1 MFPQEPGPI
10 QKSLERRFRVFQP
23 LQMGQVSIRFDR
35 VDESVRRLLAPG
47 LEGLSGGQLIESIV
61 DLDRVESLGVE
72 LEPLLRRRFFRIEA
86 PAPMVV
92 IPARAS
98 DVNLVFS
105 HGLRIA
111 SIIGLIG
118 PIRLIGP
125 ISPINMH
132 FDELTKYFERL
143 EAASGRLKMYKLLGE
158 LFSRAGEDEVAEI
171 AYLLEARLGPPFAAV
186 NIGMGERMVA
196 AAVAAATKKSEA
208 AVSKLYKELGDL
220 GLVAQKLTP
229 KNRRGKLTVSEV
241 YSSLLE
247 IAGTSGRGSA
257 EKKVKRLADLIGSA
271 SPLSALYIARFV
283 VGRMRLG
290 VGAPTIIEAVAR
302 LQPDAREARA
312 VIERAYNLCPDLGLT
327 LKTLRERGLGGL
339 KKFEAHVGA
348 PVRMMLAE
356 RLPNAEAIVKRLGRC
371 AAEAKL
377 DGFRCQVHLRGRK
390 VEIFSRNLER
400 TTDMFPDIAE
410 AVVASVR
417 ARSAIIEG
425 EAVAVNEAT
434 GEFHP
439 FQVTAQRKRKYKIEE
454 MAREF
459 PLVFVAFDLLY
470 ADGKDYIN
478 QEYRTRRAALEK
490 LVKQSAPAKAAKPA
504 GRVRLPVRLVDRIVT
519 EDAPELPE
527 FFDKQIERGLE
538 GVVAK
543 RLDSRY
549 EAGAR
554 NFNWI
559 KLKRAYRGELSDTI
573 DVAVV
578 GYLRGRGMRARL
590 GIGALLAAVYNKKT
604 DSFETVGKVGSG
616 LSEKN
621 WGRLRELLDEAAAHD
636 KPARVVSRL
645 VPDTWVEPQ
654 YVMTVLADEITR
666 SPVHTCARDESGAGL
681 ALRFPR
687 VVGFIREDKSPED
700 ATTVAEIKK
709 MYAMQK
715 KRRLR

>member
-1 MFPQEPGPI
+1 
-10 QKSLERRFRVFQP
+10 
-23 LQMGQVSIRFDR
+23 
-35 VDESVRRLLAPG
+35 
-47 LEGLSGGQLIESIV
+47 
-61 DLDRVESLGVE
+61 
-72 LEPLLRRRFFRIEA
+72 
-86 PAPMVV
+86 
-92 IPARAS
+92 
-98 DVNLVFS
+98 
-105 HGLRIA
+105 
-111 SIIGLIG
+111 
-118 PIRLIGP
+118 
-125 ISPINMH
+125 MH

-220 GLVAQKLTP
+220 GLVAQRLTP
-229 KNRRGKLTVSEV
+229 KNTRGKLTVSEV

-247 IAGTSGRGSA
+247 IARTSGRGSA
-257 EKKVKRLADLIGSA
+257 EKKVKRLAELIGSV

-312 VIERAYNLCPDLGLT
+312 VIERAYNLCSDLGLT

-339 KKFEAHVGA
+339 KKFKAHVGA

-371 AAEAKL
+371 AVEAKL

-490 LVKQSAPAKAAKPA
+490 LVKQSAQAKSAKAAKPA
-504 GRVRLPVRLVDRIVT
+504 GRVRLVERVVT
-519 EDAPELPE
+519 EDASELQE
-527 FFDKQIERGLE
+527 FFDEQIERGLE

-621 WGRLRELLDEAAAHD
+621 WVRLRELLDEAAAPD
-636 KPARVVSRL
+636 KPARVDSRL
-645 VPDTWVEPQ
+645 VPDVWVEPQ

-666 SPVHTCARDESGAGL
+666 SPVHTCARDKSGAGL

>member
-1 MFPQEPGPI
+1 M
-10 QKSLERRFRVFQP
+10 R
-23 LQMGQVSIRFDR
+23 
-35 VDESVRRLLAPG
+35 
-47 LEGLSGGQLIESIV
+47 
-61 DLDRVESLGVE
+61 
-72 LEPLLRRRFFRIEA
+72 
-86 PAPMVV
+86 
-92 IPARAS
+92 
-98 DVNLVFS
+98 
-105 HGLRIA
+105 
-111 SIIGLIG
+111 
-118 PIRLIGP
+118 
-125 ISPINMH
+125 
-132 FDELTKYFERL
+132 FDELTKYFDRL
-143 EAASGRLKMYKLLGE
+143 EAASGRLKMYNLLGE
-158 LFSRAGEDEVAEI
+158 LFSHADEDEVSEI

-196 AAVAAATKKSEA
+196 AAIAAATKEIEQK
-208 AVSKLYKELGDL
+208 VSKLYKELGDL
-220 GLVAQKLTP
+220 GLVAQRLTP
-229 KNRRGKLTVSEV
+229 KNRRGKSAVSEV

-247 IAGTSGRGSA
+247 IARTSGRGSA
-257 EKKVKRLADLIGSA
+257 EKKVKRLADLIGSV

-290 VGAPTIIEAVAR
+290 VGAPTIIEAAAR
-302 LQPDAREARA
+302 LQMDARDARA
-312 VIERAYNLCPDLGLT
+312 VIERAYNLCSDLGLT
-327 LKTLRERGLGGL
+327 IKTLRERGLGGL
-339 KKFEAHVGA
+339 KKFKAHVGA

-371 AAEAKL
+371 AVEAKL

-400 TTDMFPDIAE
+400 TTDMFPDIAS
-410 AVVASVR
+410 AVAASVR
-417 ARSAIIEG
+417 ARNAIIEG
-425 EAVAVNEAT
+425 EAVAIDEAT

-470 ADGKDYIN
+470 ADGMDYIN
-478 QEYRTRRAALEK
+478 QEYRTRRDALEK
-490 LVKQSAPAKAAKPA
+490 LVKQPGRSAPAKFLKPD
-504 GRVRLPVRLVDRIVT
+504 GRVRVVERVVT
-519 EDAPELPE
+519 ENASELQE
-527 FFDKQIERGLE
+527 FFDEQIDRGLE

-578 GYLRGRGMRARL
+578 GYLRGRGMRAML

-621 WGRLRELLDEAAAHD
+621 WVRLRELLDEAAAPD
-636 KPARVVSRL
+636 KPARVDSRL
-645 VPDTWVEPQ
+645 VPDVWVEPQ

-666 SPVHTCARDESGAGL
+666 SPVHTCARGETGAGL

-687 VVGFIREDKSPED
+687 VVGFTREDKSPED
-700 ATTVAEIKK
+700 ATTVDEIKK

>member
-1 MFPQEPGPI
+1 M
-10 QKSLERRFRVFQP
+10 
-23 LQMGQVSIRFDR
+23 
-35 VDESVRRLLAPG
+35 
-47 LEGLSGGQLIESIV
+47 
-61 DLDRVESLGVE
+61 
-72 LEPLLRRRFFRIEA
+72 
-86 PAPMVV
+86 
-92 IPARAS
+92 
-98 DVNLVFS
+98 N
-105 HGLRIA
+105 
-111 SIIGLIG
+111 
-118 PIRLIGP
+118 
-125 ISPINMH
+125 

-143 EAASGRLKMYKLLGE
+143 EAIRGRLKMYNLLGE
-158 LFSRAGEDEVAEI
+158 LFSQAGEGEVAEI

-196 AAVAAATKKSEA
+196 AAVAAATKESERK
-208 AVSKLYKELGDL
+208 VSKLYKDLGDL
-220 GLVAQKLTP
+220 GLVAQRLAP

-247 IAGTSGRGSA
+247 IARTSGRGSA

-290 VGAPTIIEAVAR
+290 VGAPTVIEAVAR
-302 LQPDAREARA
+302 LQTGAREARA
-312 VIERAYNLCPDLGLT
+312 VIERAYNLCSDLGLT
-327 LKTLRERGLGGL
+327 IKTLRERGLGGL
-339 KKFEAHVGA
+339 KKFKAHVGA

-356 RLPNAEAIVKRLGRC
+356 RLPNAETIVKRLGRC
-371 AAEAKL
+371 AVEAKL
-377 DGFRCQVHLRGRK
+377 DGFRCQVHLSGRK

-400 TTDMFPDIAE
+400 TTDMFPDIAS
-410 AVVASVR
+410 AVAASVR

-425 EAVAVNEAT
+425 EAVAVDEAT

-490 LVKQSAPAKAAKPA
+490 LVKQRGRSAPAKSAKAAKPD
-504 GRVRLPVRLVDRIVT
+504 GRVRVVERVVT
-519 EDAPELPE
+519 EDASELQE
-527 FFDKQIERGLE
+527 FFDEQIERGLE

-621 WGRLRELLDEAAAHD
+621 WVRLRELLDEAAAPD
-636 KPARVVSRL
+636 KPARVDSRL

-666 SPVHTCARDESGAGL
+666 SPVHTCARDETGAGL

-700 ATTVAEIKK
+700 ATTVDEIKK

>member
-1 MFPQEPGPI
+1 
-10 QKSLERRFRVFQP
+10 
-23 LQMGQVSIRFDR
+23 
-35 VDESVRRLLAPG
+35 
-47 LEGLSGGQLIESIV
+47 
-61 DLDRVESLGVE
+61 
-72 LEPLLRRRFFRIEA
+72 
-86 PAPMVV
+86 
-92 IPARAS
+92 
-98 DVNLVFS
+98 
-105 HGLRIA
+105 
-111 SIIGLIG
+111 
-118 PIRLIGP
+118 
-125 ISPINMH
+125 
-132 FDELTKYFERL
+132 
-143 EAASGRLKMYKLLGE
+143 
-158 LFSRAGEDEVAEI
+158 
-171 AYLLEARLGPPFAAV
+171 
-186 NIGMGERMVA
+186 
-196 AAVAAATKKSEA
+196 
-208 AVSKLYKELGDL
+208 
-220 GLVAQKLTP
+220 
-229 KNRRGKLTVSEV
+229 
-241 YSSLLE
+241 
-247 IAGTSGRGSA
+247 
-257 EKKVKRLADLIGSA
+257 
-271 SPLSALYIARFV
+271 
-283 VGRMRLG
+283 MRLG
-290 VGAPTIIEAVAR
+290 VGAPTIIEALAR
-302 LQPDAREARA
+302 SQPDAKEARA
-312 VIERAYNLCPDLGLT
+312 VIERAYNLCSDLGLT
-327 LKTLRERGLGGL
+327 LETMRERGLASL
-339 KKFEAHVGA
+339 KKFKAHVGA

-371 AAEAKL
+371 AVEAKL

-400 TTDMFPDIAE
+400 TTDMFPDIAA
-410 AVVASVR
+410 AVAASV
-417 ARSAIIEG
+417 AGASAIIEG

-478 QEYRTRRAALEK
+478 QEYRTRRSALEK
-490 LVKQSAPAKAAKPA
+490 LVKQSGRSAPTKSAKAAKPN
-504 GRVRLPVRLVDRIVT
+504 GRVRLVERVVT
-519 EDAPELPE
+519 DDASEVQE
-527 FFDKQIERGLE
+527 FFDEQIEGGLE

-621 WGRLRELLDEAAAHD
+621 WGRLRELLDEATAPD
-636 KPARVVSRL
+636 KPARVDSRL
-645 VPDTWVEPQ
+645 VPDIWVEPQ
-654 YVMTVLADEITR
+654 FVMTVLADEITR

-687 VVGFIREDKSPED
+687 VIGFIREDKSPED

>member
-1 MFPQEPGPI
+1 MIFI
-10 QKSLERRFRVFQP
+10 HI
-23 LQMGQVSIRFDR
+23 MRFD
-35 VDESVRRLLAPG
+35 D
-47 LEGLSGGQLIESIV
+47 
-61 DLDRVESLGVE
+61 
-72 LEPLLRRRFFRIEA
+72 
-86 PAPMVV
+86 
-92 IPARAS
+92 
-98 DVNLVFS
+98 
-105 HGLRIA
+105 
-111 SIIGLIG
+111 
-118 PIRLIGP
+118 
-125 ISPINMH
+125 
-132 FDELTKYFERL
+132 LTKYFERL
-143 EAASGRLKMYKLLGE
+143 EAAQGRLKMYNLLGE
-158 LFSRAGEDEVAEI
+158 LFSRAGEGEVAEI
-171 AYLLEARLGPPFAAV
+171 AYLLEARLGPPFAAL

-196 AAVAAATKKSEA
+196 AAIGVAAKESET

-220 GLVAQKLTP
+220 GLVAQSLTP

-241 YSSLLE
+241 YSSLIE
-247 IAGTSGRGSA
+247 IARTRGRGSA
-257 EKKVKRLADLIGSA
+257 EKKVERLAKLIGSA

-302 LQPDAREARA
+302 SQPDAKEARA
-312 VIERAYNLCPDLGLT
+312 VIERAYNLCSDLGLT

-339 KKFEAHVGA
+339 KKFKAHVGA

-371 AAEAKL
+371 AVEAKL
-377 DGFRCQVHLRGRK
+377 DGFRCQVHLKGRK

-400 TTDMFPDIAE
+400 TTGMFPDIAE

-478 QEYRTRRAALEK
+478 QEYRARRAALDK
-490 LVKQSAPAKAAKPA
+490 LVIQSAPAKSAKAAKPA
-504 GRVRLPVRLVDRIVT
+504 GRVRLVERVVT
-519 EDAPELPE
+519 EDASELQE
-527 FFDKQIERGLE
+527 FFDEQIERGLE

-604 DSFETVGKVGSG
+604 DSFETIGKVGSG

-621 WGRLRELLDEAAAHD
+621 WVRLRELLDEAAAPH
-636 KPARVVSRL
+636 KPARVDSRL
-645 VPDTWVEPQ
+645 VPDAWIEPQ

-687 VVGFIREDKSPED
+687 VVGFIREDKSAED

-709 MYAMQK
+709 MYNMQK
-715 KRRLR
+715 KRRLRP

>member
-1 MFPQEPGPI
+1 
-10 QKSLERRFRVFQP
+10 
-23 LQMGQVSIRFDR
+23 
-35 VDESVRRLLAPG
+35 
-47 LEGLSGGQLIESIV
+47 
-61 DLDRVESLGVE
+61 
-72 LEPLLRRRFFRIEA
+72 
-86 PAPMVV
+86 
-92 IPARAS
+92 
-98 DVNLVFS
+98 
-105 HGLRIA
+105 
-111 SIIGLIG
+111 
-118 PIRLIGP
+118 
-125 ISPINMH
+125 
-132 FDELTKYFERL
+132 
-143 EAASGRLKMYKLLGE
+143 
-158 LFSRAGEDEVAEI
+158 
-171 AYLLEARLGPPFAAV
+171 
-186 NIGMGERMVA
+186 
-196 AAVAAATKKSEA
+196 
-208 AVSKLYKELGDL
+208 
-220 GLVAQKLTP
+220 
-229 KNRRGKLTVSEV
+229 
-241 YSSLLE
+241 
-247 IAGTSGRGSA
+247 
-257 EKKVKRLADLIGSA
+257 
-271 SPLSALYIARFV
+271 
-283 VGRMRLG
+283 
-290 VGAPTIIEAVAR
+290 
-302 LQPDAREARA
+302 
-312 VIERAYNLCPDLGLT
+312 
-327 LKTLRERGLGGL
+327 
-339 KKFEAHVGA
+339 
-348 PVRMMLAE
+348 
-356 RLPNAEAIVKRLGRC
+356 
-371 AAEAKL
+371 
-377 DGFRCQVHLRGRK
+377 

-410 AVVASVR
+410 AVVASVH
-417 ARSAIIEG
+417 ARNAIIEG

-490 LVKQSAPAKAAKPA
+490 LVKQSATAKSAKAAKPA

-519 EDAPELPE
+519 EDAPELQE
-527 FFDKQIERGLE
+527 FFDEQIERGLE

-590 GIGALLAAVYNKKT
+590 GIGALLAAVYNKRT

-621 WGRLRELLDEAAAHD
+621 WIRLRELLDEAAAPD

-666 SPVHTCARDESGAGL
+666 SPVHTCARDVSGAGL

>member
-1 MFPQEPGPI
+1 
-10 QKSLERRFRVFQP
+10 
-23 LQMGQVSIRFDR
+23 
-35 VDESVRRLLAPG
+35 
-47 LEGLSGGQLIESIV
+47 
-61 DLDRVESLGVE
+61 
-72 LEPLLRRRFFRIEA
+72 
-86 PAPMVV
+86 
-92 IPARAS
+92 
-98 DVNLVFS
+98 
-105 HGLRIA
+105 
-111 SIIGLIG
+111 
-118 PIRLIGP
+118 
-125 ISPINMH
+125 MH

-220 GLVAQKLTP
+220 GLVAQRLTP
-229 KNRRGKLTVSEV
+229 KNTRGKLTASEV

-247 IAGTSGRGSA
+247 IARTSGRGSA
-257 EKKVKRLADLIGSA
+257 EKKVKRLAELIGSV

-312 VIERAYNLCPDLGLT
+312 VIERAYNLCSDLGLT

-339 KKFEAHVGA
+339 KKFKAHVGA

-371 AAEAKL
+371 AVEAKL

-490 LVKQSAPAKAAKPA
+490 LVKQSAQAKSAKAAKPA
-504 GRVRLPVRLVDRIVT
+504 GRVRLVERVVT
-519 EDAPELPE
+519 EDASELQE
-527 FFDKQIERGLE
+527 FFDEQIERGLE

-621 WGRLRELLDEAAAHD
+621 WVRLRELLDEAAAPD
-636 KPARVVSRL
+636 KPARVDSRL
-645 VPDTWVEPQ
+645 VPDVWVEPQ

-666 SPVHTCARDESGAGL
+666 SPVHTCARDKSGAGL

>member
-1 MFPQEPGPI
+1 M
-10 QKSLERRFRVFQP
+10 
-23 LQMGQVSIRFDR
+23 
-35 VDESVRRLLAPG
+35 
-47 LEGLSGGQLIESIV
+47 
-61 DLDRVESLGVE
+61 
-72 LEPLLRRRFFRIEA
+72 
-86 PAPMVV
+86 
-92 IPARAS
+92 
-98 DVNLVFS
+98 N
-105 HGLRIA
+105 
-111 SIIGLIG
+111 
-118 PIRLIGP
+118 
-125 ISPINMH
+125 
-132 FDELTKYFERL
+132 FDELTKYFDRL
-143 EAASGRLKMYKLLGE
+143 EAASGRLKMYNLLGE
-158 LFSRAGEDEVAEI
+158 LFSHAGKDEVSEI

-196 AAVAAATKKSEA
+196 AAVAAATKESERE
-208 AVSKLYKELGDL
+208 VSKLYKELGDL
-220 GLVAQKLTP
+220 GLVAQRLTP
-229 KNRRGKLTVSEV
+229 KNRRGKSAVSEV

-247 IAGTSGRGSA
+247 IARTSGRGSA
-257 EKKVKRLADLIGSA
+257 EKKVKRLADLIGSV

-290 VGAPTIIEAVAR
+290 VGAPTIIEAAAR
-302 LQPDAREARA
+302 LQMDAKDARA
-312 VIERAYNLCPDLGLT
+312 VIERAYNLCSDLGLT
-327 LKTLRERGLGGL
+327 IKTLRERGLGGL
-339 KKFEAHVGA
+339 KKFKAHVGA

-371 AAEAKL
+371 AVEAKL

-400 TTDMFPDIAE
+400 TTDMFPDIAS
-410 AVVASVR
+410 AVAASVR
-417 ARSAIIEG
+417 ARNAIIEG
-425 EAVAVNEAT
+425 EAVAIDEAT

-470 ADGKDYIN
+470 ADGMDYIN
-478 QEYRTRRAALEK
+478 QEYRTRRASLEK
-490 LVKQSAPAKAAKPA
+490 LVKQPGRSAPAKSAKPD
-504 GRVRLPVRLVDRIVT
+504 GRVRVVERVVT
-519 EDAPELPE
+519 EDASELQE
-527 FFDKQIERGLE
+527 FFDEQIDRGLE

-578 GYLRGRGMRARL
+578 GYLRGRGMRAKL

-621 WGRLRELLDEAAAHD
+621 WVRLRELLDEAAALD
-636 KPARVVSRL
+636 KPARVDSRL
-645 VPDTWVEPQ
+645 VPDVWVEPQ

-666 SPVHTCARDESGAGL
+666 SPVHTCARGKTGAGL

-687 VVGFIREDKSPED
+687 VVGFTREDKSPED
-700 ATTVAEIKK
+700 ATTVDEIKK
-709 MYAMQK
+709 MYAI
-715 KRRLR
+715 

>member
-1 MFPQEPGPI
+1 
-10 QKSLERRFRVFQP
+10 
-23 LQMGQVSIRFDR
+23 
-35 VDESVRRLLAPG
+35 
-47 LEGLSGGQLIESIV
+47 
-61 DLDRVESLGVE
+61 
-72 LEPLLRRRFFRIEA
+72 
-86 PAPMVV
+86 
-92 IPARAS
+92 
-98 DVNLVFS
+98 
-105 HGLRIA
+105 
-111 SIIGLIG
+111 
-118 PIRLIGP
+118 
-125 ISPINMH
+125 MH

-220 GLVAQKLTP
+220 GLVAQRLTP
-229 KNRRGKLTVSEV
+229 KNTRGKLTVSEV

-247 IAGTSGRGSA
+247 IARTSGRGSA
-257 EKKVKRLADLIGSA
+257 EKKVKRLAELIGSV

-312 VIERAYNLCPDLGLT
+312 VIERAYNLCSDLGLT

-339 KKFEAHVGA
+339 KKFKAHVGA

-371 AAEAKL
+371 AVEAKL

-490 LVKQSAPAKAAKPA
+490 LVKQSAQAKSAKAAKPA
-504 GRVRLPVRLVDRIVT
+504 GRVRLVERVVT
-519 EDAPELPE
+519 EDASELQE
-527 FFDKQIERGLE
+527 FFDEQIERGLE

-621 WGRLRELLDEAAAHD
+621 WVRLRELLDEAAAPD
-636 KPARVVSRL
+636 KPARVDSRL
-645 VPDTWVEPQ
+645 VPDVWVEPQ

>member
-1 MFPQEPGPI
+1 MGFGVVIEIDVQILSRPNLSFHPLAPAPQRRFRITASILLPRPVEADVCERPDGQARDIQSGHVVSAEGDPTLLQQLKDLVDHPTLIAEFEDVPQVSGQQVQERLQSLQVQTPPRRQLIEDRAQIFPQESGPI
-10 QKSLERRFRVFQP
+10 QKSLERRLRVFQP

-35 VDESVRRLLAPG
+35 VNESFRRLLAPG

-61 DLDRVESLGVE
+61 DLDRGERLGVE

-86 PAPMVV
+86 PPPVLV

-98 DVNLVFS
+98 DVDLVFS
-105 HGLRIA
+105 HGLLIA
-111 SIIGLIG
+111 SIIG
-118 PIRLIGP
+118 PIR
-125 ISPINMH
+125 PINMH

-220 GLVAQKLTP
+220 GLVAQRLTP
-229 KNRRGKLTVSEV
+229 KNTRGKLTVSEV

-247 IAGTSGRGSA
+247 IARTSGRGSA
-257 EKKVKRLADLIGSA
+257 EKKVKRLAELIGSV

-312 VIERAYNLCPDLGLT
+312 VIERAYNLCSDLGLT

-339 KKFEAHVGA
+339 KKFKAHVGA

-371 AAEAKL
+371 AVEAKL
-377 DGFRCQVHLRGRK
+377 DGFRCQVHLRGPK

-400 TTDMFPDIAE
+400 TTDMVPDIAE

-490 LVKQSAPAKAAKPA
+490 LVKQSAQAKSAKAAKPA
-504 GRVRLPVRLVDRIVT
+504 GRVRLVERVVT
-519 EDAPELPE
+519 EDASELQE
-527 FFDKQIERGLE
+527 FFDEQIERGLE

-559 KLKRAYRGELSDTI
+559 KLKRAYRGELSDKI
-573 DVAVV
+573 
-578 GYLRGRGMRARL
+578 GR
-590 GIGALLAAVYNKKT
+590 
-604 DSFETVGKVGSG
+604 
-616 LSEKN
+616 
-621 WGRLRELLDEAAAHD
+621 AH
-636 KPARVVSRL
+636 V
-645 VPDTWVEPQ
+645 
-654 YVMTVLADEITR
+654 
-666 SPVHTCARDESGAGL
+666 
-681 ALRFPR
+681 
-687 VVGFIREDKSPED
+687 
-700 ATTVAEIKK
+700 
-709 MYAMQK
+709 
-715 KRRLR
+715 

>member
-1 MFPQEPGPI
+1 M
-10 QKSLERRFRVFQP
+10 
-23 LQMGQVSIRFDR
+23 RFD
-35 VDESVRRLLAPG
+35 D
-47 LEGLSGGQLIESIV
+47 
-61 DLDRVESLGVE
+61 
-72 LEPLLRRRFFRIEA
+72 
-86 PAPMVV
+86 
-92 IPARAS
+92 
-98 DVNLVFS
+98 
-105 HGLRIA
+105 
-111 SIIGLIG
+111 
-118 PIRLIGP
+118 
-125 ISPINMH
+125 
-132 FDELTKYFERL
+132 LTKYFERL
-143 EAASGRLKMYKLLGE
+143 EAAQGRLKMYKLLGE
-158 LFSRAGEDEVAEI
+158 LLSRAGEHEVAEI

-220 GLVAQKLTP
+220 GLVAQSLTP
-229 KNRRGKLTVSEV
+229 KNRRGRLTVSEV

-247 IAGTSGRGSA
+247 IARTGGRGSA
-257 EKKVKRLADLIGSA
+257 EKKVKRLADLIGSV

-290 VGAPTIIEAVAR
+290 VGAPTIIEAAAR

-312 VIERAYNLCPDLGLT
+312 VIERAYNLCSDLGLT
-327 LKTLRERGLGGL
+327 LKTLRARGLGGL
-339 KKFEAHVGA
+339 KKFKAHVGA

-371 AAEAKL
+371 AVEAKL
-377 DGFRCQVHLRGRK
+377 DGFRCQVHLRGRN

-439 FQVTAQRKRKYKIEE
+439 FQVTAQRKRKYKVEE

-478 QEYRTRRAALEK
+478 QEYRMRRAGLEK
-490 LVKQSAPAKAAKPA
+490 LVKQSTPAKSAKPA
-504 GRVRLPVRLVDRIVT
+504 GRVRLVERIVT
-519 EDAPELPE
+519 EDASELQE
-527 FFDKQIERGLE
+527 FFDEQIERGLE
-538 GVVAK
+538 GIVAK

-621 WGRLRELLDEAAAHD
+621 WVRLRELLDEAAAPD

-645 VPDTWVEPQ
+645 VPDVWVEPQ

-687 VVGFIREDKSPED
+687 VVDFIREDKSPED

>member
-1 MFPQEPGPI
+1 M
-10 QKSLERRFRVFQP
+10 
-23 LQMGQVSIRFDR
+23 RFD
-35 VDESVRRLLAPG
+35 D
-47 LEGLSGGQLIESIV
+47 
-61 DLDRVESLGVE
+61 
-72 LEPLLRRRFFRIEA
+72 
-86 PAPMVV
+86 
-92 IPARAS
+92 
-98 DVNLVFS
+98 
-105 HGLRIA
+105 
-111 SIIGLIG
+111 
-118 PIRLIGP
+118 
-125 ISPINMH
+125 
-132 FDELTKYFERL
+132 LTKYFERL
-143 EAASGRLKMYKLLGE
+143 EAAQGRLKMYKLLGE
-158 LFSRAGEDEVAEI
+158 LLSRAGEHEVAEI

-220 GLVAQKLTP
+220 GLVAQSLTP
-229 KNRRGKLTVSEV
+229 KNRRGRLTVSEV

-247 IAGTSGRGSA
+247 IARTGGRGSA
-257 EKKVKRLADLIGSA
+257 EKKVKRLADLIGSV

-290 VGAPTIIEAVAR
+290 VGAPTIIEAAAR

-312 VIERAYNLCPDLGLT
+312 VIERAYNLCSDLGLT
-327 LKTLRERGLGGL
+327 LKTLRARGLGGL
-339 KKFEAHVGA
+339 KKFKAHVGA

-371 AAEAKL
+371 AVEAKL
-377 DGFRCQVHLRGRK
+377 DGFRCQVHLRGRN

-439 FQVTAQRKRKYKIEE
+439 FQVTAQRKRKYKVEE

-478 QEYRTRRAALEK
+478 QEYRMRRAGLEK
-490 LVKQSAPAKAAKPA
+490 LVKQSTPAKSAKPA
-504 GRVRLPVRLVDRIVT
+504 GRVRLVERIVT
-519 EDAPELPE
+519 EDASELQE
-527 FFDKQIERGLE
+527 FFDEQIERGLE
-538 GVVAK
+538 GIVAK

-549 EAGAR
+549 GAGAR

-621 WGRLRELLDEAAAHD
+621 WVRLRELLDEAAAPD

-645 VPDTWVEPQ
+645 VPDVWVEPQ

-687 VVGFIREDKSPED
+687 VVDFIREDKSPED

>member
-1 MFPQEPGPI
+1 M
-10 QKSLERRFRVFQP
+10 
-23 LQMGQVSIRFDR
+23 
-35 VDESVRRLLAPG
+35 
-47 LEGLSGGQLIESIV
+47 
-61 DLDRVESLGVE
+61 
-72 LEPLLRRRFFRIEA
+72 
-86 PAPMVV
+86 
-92 IPARAS
+92 
-98 DVNLVFS
+98 N
-105 HGLRIA
+105 
-111 SIIGLIG
+111 
-118 PIRLIGP
+118 
-125 ISPINMH
+125 
-132 FDELTKYFERL
+132 FDELTKYFDRL
-143 EAASGRLKMYKLLGE
+143 GAASGRLKMYNLLGE
-158 LFSRAGEDEVAEI
+158 LFSHADEDEVSEI

-196 AAVAAATKKSEA
+196 AAVAAATKEIERK
-208 AVSKLYKELGDL
+208 VSKLYKELGDL
-220 GLVAQKLTP
+220 GLVAQRLTP
-229 KNRRGKLTVSEV
+229 KNRRGKSAVSEV

-247 IAGTSGRGSA
+247 IARTSGRGSA
-257 EKKVKRLADLIGSA
+257 EKKVKRLADLIGSM

-302 LQPDAREARA
+302 LQTDAKDARA
-312 VIERAYNLCPDLGLT
+312 VIERAYNLCSDIGLT
-327 LKTLRERGLGGL
+327 IKTLRERGLGGL
-339 KKFEAHVGA
+339 KKFKAHVGA

-371 AAEAKL
+371 AVEAKL

-400 TTDMFPDIAE
+400 TTDMFPDIAS
-410 AVVASVR
+410 AVAASVR
-417 ARSAIIEG
+417 ARNAIIEG
-425 EAVAVNEAT
+425 EAVAIDEAT

-478 QEYRTRRAALEK
+478 QEYRTRRDALEK
-490 LVKQSAPAKAAKPA
+490 LVKQPRRSAPAKSVKPA
-504 GRVRLPVRLVDRIVT
+504 GRVRVVERVVT
-519 EDAPELPE
+519 EDASELQE
-527 FFDKQIERGLE
+527 FFDEQIERGLE

-573 DVAVV
+573 DAAVV
-578 GYLRGRGMRARL
+578 GYLRGRGMRAKL

-621 WGRLRELLDEAAAHD
+621 WVRLRELLDEAAAPE
-636 KPARVVSRL
+636 KLARVDSRL
-645 VPDTWVEPQ
+645 VPDVWVEPQ

-666 SPVHTCARDESGAGL
+666 SPVHTCARGKTGAGL

-687 VVGFIREDKSPED
+687 VVGFTREDKSPED
-700 ATTVAEIKK
+700 ATTVDEIKK

>member
-1 MFPQEPGPI
+1 M
-10 QKSLERRFRVFQP
+10 
-23 LQMGQVSIRFDR
+23 
-35 VDESVRRLLAPG
+35 
-47 LEGLSGGQLIESIV
+47 
-61 DLDRVESLGVE
+61 
-72 LEPLLRRRFFRIEA
+72 
-86 PAPMVV
+86 
-92 IPARAS
+92 
-98 DVNLVFS
+98 N
-105 HGLRIA
+105 
-111 SIIGLIG
+111 
-118 PIRLIGP
+118 
-125 ISPINMH
+125 

-143 EAASGRLKMYKLLGE
+143 EAASGRLKMYNLLGE
-158 LFSRAGEDEVAEI
+158 LFSQARKDEVAEI

-196 AAVAAATKKSEA
+196 AAVAAATKKSERE
-208 AVSKLYKELGDL
+208 VSKLYKELGDL
-220 GLVAQKLTP
+220 GLVAQSLTP
-229 KNRRGKLTVSEV
+229 KNRRGKLTVSGI

-247 IAGTSGRGSA
+247 VARTSGRGSA
-257 EKKVKRLADLIGSA
+257 EKKVRLLADLIGAA

-302 LQPDAREARA
+302 SQPDAREARA
-312 VIERAYNLCPDLGLT
+312 VIERAYNLCSDLGLT
-327 LKTLRERGLGGL
+327 LETMRERGLGGL
-339 KKFEAHVGA
+339 KKFKAHVGA

-356 RLPNAEAIVKRLGRC
+356 RSPNAEAIVKRLGRC
-371 AAEAKL
+371 AVEAKL

-400 TTDMFPDIAE
+400 TTDMFPDIAS
-410 AVVASVR
+410 AVSGVVR

-425 EAVAVNEAT
+425 EAVAVDEAT

-490 LVKQSAPAKAAKPA
+490 LVKQSAPARSAKTAKPD
-504 GRVRLPVRLVDRIVT
+504 GRVRVVERVLT
-519 EDAPELPE
+519 EDASELQE
-527 FFDKQIERGLE
+527 FFDEQIERGLE

-573 DVAVV
+573 DVVVV

-621 WGRLRELLDEAAAHD
+621 WVRLRELLDEAAAPD
-636 KPARVVSRL
+636 KPARVDSRL
-645 VPDTWVEPQ
+645 VPDAWVEPQ

-666 SPVHTCARDESGAGL
+666 SPIHTCARDESGAGL

-687 VVGFIREDKSPED
+687 VVGFVREDKSPED

>member
-1 MFPQEPGPI
+1 M
-10 QKSLERRFRVFQP
+10 
-23 LQMGQVSIRFDR
+23 
-35 VDESVRRLLAPG
+35 
-47 LEGLSGGQLIESIV
+47 
-61 DLDRVESLGVE
+61 
-72 LEPLLRRRFFRIEA
+72 
-86 PAPMVV
+86 
-92 IPARAS
+92 
-98 DVNLVFS
+98 N
-105 HGLRIA
+105 
-111 SIIGLIG
+111 
-118 PIRLIGP
+118 
-125 ISPINMH
+125 

-143 EAASGRLKMYKLLGE
+143 DGARGRLKMYGLLGE
-158 LFSRAGEDEVAEI
+158 LLSKAGEEEVAEI

-196 AAVAAATKKSEA
+196 AAVAAATKESERK
-208 AVSKLYKELGDL
+208 VSKLYKELGDL
-220 GLVAQKLTP
+220 GLVARRLTP

-247 IAGTSGRGSA
+247 IARTSGRGSA
-257 EKKVKRLADLIGSA
+257 EKKVKRLADLIGSV

-302 LQPDAREARA
+302 LQTDAKEARA
-312 VIERAYNLCPDLGLT
+312 VIERAYNLCSDLGLT
-327 LKTLRERGLGGL
+327 IKTLRERGLGGL
-339 KKFEAHVGA
+339 KKFKAHVGA

-356 RLPNAEAIVKRLGRC
+356 RLPNAEAILKRLGRC
-371 AAEAKL
+371 AVEAKL
-377 DGFRCQVHLRGRK
+377 DGFRCQVHLSGRK

-400 TTDMFPDIAE
+400 TTDMFPDIAS
-410 AVVASVR
+410 AVAASVR
-417 ARSAIIEG
+417 ARNAIIEG
-425 EAVAVNEAT
+425 EAVAVDEAT

-490 LVKQSAPAKAAKPA
+490 LIKQPGRSAPAKSAKSAKPD
-504 GRVRLPVRLVDRIVT
+504 GRVRVVERIVT
-519 EDAPELPE
+519 EDASELQE
-527 FFDKQIERGLE
+527 FFDEHIERGLE

-590 GIGALLAAVYNKKT
+590 GIGALLAAVYNKKK

-621 WGRLRELLDEAAAHD
+621 WVRLRELLDEAAAPD
-636 KPARVVSRL
+636 KPARVDSRL

-666 SPVHTCARDESGAGL
+666 SPVHTCARDETGAGL

-700 ATTVAEIKK
+700 ATTVEEIKK

>member
-1 MFPQEPGPI
+1 
-10 QKSLERRFRVFQP
+10 
-23 LQMGQVSIRFDR
+23 
-35 VDESVRRLLAPG
+35 
-47 LEGLSGGQLIESIV
+47 
-61 DLDRVESLGVE
+61 
-72 LEPLLRRRFFRIEA
+72 
-86 PAPMVV
+86 
-92 IPARAS
+92 
-98 DVNLVFS
+98 
-105 HGLRIA
+105 
-111 SIIGLIG
+111 
-118 PIRLIGP
+118 
-125 ISPINMH
+125 MH

-158 LFSRAGEDEVAEI
+158 LFSRAGEYEVAEI

-208 AVSKLYKELGDL
+208 AVTKLYKQLGDL
-220 GLVAQKLTP
+220 GLVAQRLTP
-229 KNRRGKLTVSEV
+229 KNTRGKLTVSEV

-247 IAGTSGRGSA
+247 IARTSGRGSA
-257 EKKVKRLADLIGSA
+257 EKKVKRLADLIDSV

-283 VGRMRLG
+283 MGRMRLG

-302 LQPDAREARA
+302 LQPDAREART

-339 KKFEAHVGA
+339 KKFKAHVGA

-371 AAEAKL
+371 AVEAKL
-377 DGFRCQVHLRGRK
+377 DGFRCQVHLRARK

-425 EAVAVNEAT
+425 EAVAVNEVT

-490 LVKQSAPAKAAKPA
+490 LVKQSAKAKSAKAPKPA
-504 GRVRLPVRLVDRIVT
+504 GRVRLVERVVT
-519 EDAPELPE
+519 EDASELQE
-527 FFDKQIERGLE
+527 FFDEQIERGLE
-538 GVVAK
+538 GIVAK

-621 WGRLRELLDEAAAHD
+621 WVRLRESLDEAAVPD
-636 KPARVVSRL
+636 KPARVDSRL
-645 VPDTWVEPQ
+645 APDVWVEPQ

-666 SPVHTCARDESGAGL
+666 SPIHTCARDESGAGL

>member
-1 MFPQEPGPI
+1 
-10 QKSLERRFRVFQP
+10 
-23 LQMGQVSIRFDR
+23 
-35 VDESVRRLLAPG
+35 
-47 LEGLSGGQLIESIV
+47 
-61 DLDRVESLGVE
+61 
-72 LEPLLRRRFFRIEA
+72 
-86 PAPMVV
+86 
-92 IPARAS
+92 
-98 DVNLVFS
+98 
-105 HGLRIA
+105 
-111 SIIGLIG
+111 
-118 PIRLIGP
+118 
-125 ISPINMH
+125 MH

-158 LFSRAGEDEVAEI
+158 LFSRAGEDEIAEI

-196 AAVAAATKKSEA
+196 AAVAAATKKAEA
-208 AVSKLYKELGDL
+208 AVTKLYKELGDL
-220 GLVAQKLTP
+220 GLVAQSLTP

-247 IAGTSGRGSA
+247 IARTSGRGSA
-257 EKKVKRLADLIGSA
+257 EKKVKRLAGLIGSV

-302 LQPDAREARA
+302 LQPDAKEARA
-312 VIERAYNLCPDLGLT
+312 VIERAYNLCSDLGLT
-327 LKTLRERGLGGL
+327 LKTMRKRGLGGL
-339 KKFEAHVGA
+339 KKFKAHVGA

-410 AVVASVR
+410 AVVASVH

-490 LVKQSAPAKAAKPA
+490 LVKQSAPAKSAKAAKTA

-519 EDAPELPE
+519 EDASELQE
-527 FFDKQIERGLE
+527 FFDEQIERGLE

-621 WGRLRELLDEAAAHD
+621 WVRLRELLDEAAAPA

>member
-1 MFPQEPGPI
+1 
-10 QKSLERRFRVFQP
+10 
-23 LQMGQVSIRFDR
+23 
-35 VDESVRRLLAPG
+35 
-47 LEGLSGGQLIESIV
+47 
-61 DLDRVESLGVE
+61 
-72 LEPLLRRRFFRIEA
+72 
-86 PAPMVV
+86 
-92 IPARAS
+92 
-98 DVNLVFS
+98 
-105 HGLRIA
+105 
-111 SIIGLIG
+111 
-118 PIRLIGP
+118 
-125 ISPINMH
+125 MH
-132 FDELTKYFERL
+132 FDELTKYFEQL
-143 EAASGRLKMYKLLGE
+143 EAASGRLKLYKLLGE

-196 AAVAAATKKSEA
+196 AAVAAATKKAEA
-208 AVSKLYKELGDL
+208 AVTKLYKELGDL
-220 GLVAQKLTP
+220 GLVAQSLTP

-247 IAGTSGRGSA
+247 IARTSGRGSA
-257 EKKVKRLADLIGSA
+257 EKKVKRLAGLIGSV

-302 LQPDAREARA
+302 LQPDAKEARA
-312 VIERAYNLCPDLGLT
+312 VIERAYNLCSDLGLT
-327 LKTLRERGLGGL
+327 LKTMRGRGLGGL
-339 KKFEAHVGA
+339 KKFKAHVGA

-377 DGFRCQVHLRGRK
+377 DGFRCQVHLSGRK

-410 AVVASVR
+410 AVVASVQ

-490 LVKQSAPAKAAKPA
+490 LVKQSVAAKAAKAAKTA
-504 GRVRLPVRLVDRIVT
+504 GRVRLVDRIVT
-519 EDAPELPE
+519 EDAPELQE
-527 FFDKQIERGLE
+527 FFDEQIERGLE

-621 WGRLRELLDEAAAHD
+621 WVRLRELLDEAAAPD

>member
-1 MFPQEPGPI
+1 M
-10 QKSLERRFRVFQP
+10 R
-23 LQMGQVSIRFDR
+23 
-35 VDESVRRLLAPG
+35 
-47 LEGLSGGQLIESIV
+47 
-61 DLDRVESLGVE
+61 
-72 LEPLLRRRFFRIEA
+72 
-86 PAPMVV
+86 
-92 IPARAS
+92 
-98 DVNLVFS
+98 
-105 HGLRIA
+105 
-111 SIIGLIG
+111 
-118 PIRLIGP
+118 
-125 ISPINMH
+125 

-143 EAASGRLKMYKLLGE
+143 EATRGRLKMYNLLGE
-158 LFSRAGEDEVAEI
+158 LFSRAGKDEVSEI
-171 AYLLEARLGPPFAAV
+171 AYLLEASLGPPFAAV

-196 AAVAAATKKSEA
+196 AAIAASTEESERN
-208 AVSKLYKELGDL
+208 VSKLYKELGDL
-220 GLVAQKLTP
+220 GLVAQRLTP
-229 KNRRGKLTVSEV
+229 KNRRGKMNVSEV

-247 IAGTSGRGSA
+247 IARTSGRGSA
-257 EKKVKRLADLIGSA
+257 ERKVKRLADLIGSV

-290 VGAPTIIEAVAR
+290 VGAPTIIESVAR
-302 LQPDAREARA
+302 LQTDAKEARA
-312 VIERAYNLCPDLGLT
+312 VIERAYNLCSDLGLT
-327 LKTLRERGLGGL
+327 IKTLRERGLGGL
-339 KKFEAHVGA
+339 KKFKAHVGA

-371 AAEAKL
+371 AVEAKL

-400 TTDMFPDIAE
+400 TTDMFPDIAS
-410 AVVASVR
+410 AGAASVR
-417 ARSAIIEG
+417 ARNAIIEG
-425 EAVAVNEAT
+425 EAVAIDEAT

-439 FQVTAQRKRKYKIEE
+439 FQVTAQRKRKYMIEE
-454 MAREF
+454 KAREF

-490 LVKQSAPAKAAKPA
+490 LVKAAKPD
-504 GRVRLPVRLVDRIVT
+504 GRVRVVERVLTDDVS
-519 EDAPELPE
+519 ELQE
-527 FFDKQIERGLE
+527 FFDEQIERGLE

-590 GIGALLAAVYNKKT
+590 GIGALLAAVYNKKK

-621 WGRLRELLDEAAAHD
+621 WVRLRELLDEAVAPD
-636 KPARVVSRL
+636 KPARVDSRL
-645 VPDTWVEPQ
+645 VPDVWVEPQ

-666 SPVHTCARDESGAGL
+666 SPVHTCARDKTGAGL

-687 VVGFIREDKSPED
+687 VVGFTREDKAPED
-700 ATTVAEIKK
+700 ATTVDEIKK